1 MRLWS
6 AGRVVTVE
14 LLQPGQSRT
23 MVISGITSLS
33 FATPASVI
41 WVLLSSSRAEGAFQ
55 SGANFR
61 DPLVDTE
68 LKNTGVF
75 RIPGH
80 IKTFGDSASAVSTLW
95 FENETRGSFP
105 KCYFSARGA
114 VPNTV
119 RTSVV
124 AVAKENGAPSSASAT
139 ETPAGGVPELP

>member
-95 FENETRGSFP
+95 FENETRGAFP
-105 KCYFSARGA
+105 KCHFSPR
-114 VPNTV
+114 VP
-119 RTSVV
+119 
-124 AVAKENGAPSSASAT
+124 
-139 ETPAGGVPELP
+139 